1 MLKRVILV
9 ILTAVLI
16 TALLPMRGMRGLDT
30 TLGQVWERPTLVAP
44 FDIPILKTKN
54 QLENDKKELTKTYL
68 SVYRLDT
75 SATVMA
81 KASPKLKEIYRQG
94 VLSQSDWEQ
103 HRNGNIRITNA
114 NAIKT
119 YPNAEIYSPNSAMD
133 TLSLYGEQ
141 STVMPNLTYDDGLNN
156 TLKKDAF
163 EELSLT
169 RGMIRTGEVIVSK
182 NELIDQQ
189 KQLLLESY
197 INIYEQRVGSPITWM
212 WVTLGRFIIVLMVLL
227 MNLAFLERRAS
238 LKKEHKL
245 KPLLFTFIL
254 YALMAFMVSLTLL
267 FDNISPL
274 AIPLPIVAVYL
285 LMFFNIRVAV
295 YGNISVAL
303 ICSLFVQNPT
313 EFVFVN
319 FLAGMV
325 VIFMMRNIYH
335 RADFFKAIGVTFAV
349 EVITIVAIE
358 LTTKGMLSID
368 SLHNVF
374 YMIINNLLLL
384 ALYQAV
390 YLVEKIFNFVSDLTL
405 LELSDTNQKLLLNL
419 AQEAPGT
426 FQHTVQVANLAEGA
440 AAAIGA
446 RPLLARCGAL
456 YHDIGKKKNPFYF
469 AENLSGSFNPHND
482 LLPQQSVEI
491 IKAHVTDGVEI
502 ARKQGVPNIILDFI
516 EQHHGNSLIYFFYSK
531 ALEKAK
537 ETGEDVN
544 ERDFRYPGINPTSK
558 ETSICMMADA
568 VEASSR
574 SLPSYEHEPLE
585 KLVDNIIDTQIREGL
600 LENSELTFAEVGQ
613 IKAFFKQKL
622 NNIYHGRIAYPERK
636 E

>member
-1 MLKRVILV
+1 MLKRIILV
-9 ILTAVLI
+9 VLTATLI
-16 TALLPMRGMRGLDT
+16 TALLSMRGMRGLDT

-54 QLENDKKELTKTYL
+54 QLENDKKELTKSYL

-94 VLSQSDWEQ
+94 VLSQNEWEQ
-103 HRNGNIRITNA
+103 HVNGNLRITNG
-114 NAIKT
+114 NFITT
-119 YPNAEIYSPNSAMD
+119 YPAVEIYSPNSAMD

-141 STVMPNLTYDDGLNN
+141 ASVTPNLTYDEELNN
-156 TLKKDAF
+156 SLKKDAI
-163 EELSLT
+163 EGLSLT
-169 RGMIRTGEVIVSK
+169 RGLIRTGEVILSK

-197 INIYEQRVGSPITWM
+197 LNIYEQRVGSQITWM

-227 MNLAFLERRAS
+227 MNVAFLEHRAS
-238 LKKEHKL
+238 LSKNLHL
-245 KPLLFTFIL
+245 KPLLFTFMM
-254 YALMAFMVSLTLL
+254 YALMALMVAFTQR

-313 EFVFVN
+313 EFVLVN

-349 EVITIVAIE
+349 EVVALMAIE
-358 LTTKGMLSID
+358 LTTKGILSID
-368 SLHNVF
+368 TVNNVF
-374 YMIINNLLLL
+374 YILINNLMLL

-419 AQEAPGT
+419 AHEAPGT

-502 ARKQGVPNIILDFI
+502 ARKQGVPQIILDFI

-537 ETGEDVN
+537 ETGEVIN
-544 ERDFRYPGINPTSK
+544 EADFRYPGVNPISK

-585 KLVDNIIDTQIREGL
+585 KLVDSIIDTQIRDGL
-600 LENSELTFAEVGQ
+600 LQNSELTFAEVGT
-613 IKAFFKQKL
+613 IKSFFKQKL
-622 NNIYHGRIAYPERK
+622 NNIYHARIAYPERK
-636 E
+636 Q